1 MRFELRE
8 FESSIVFLPCFV
20 LLQVTFSG
28 LLNCLDGVASTE
40 ERLVFMTTN
49 YLDRLDP
56 ALIRPGRIDLK
67 QYIGHATKHQLC
79 KMYSRFYPE
88 AAHENAVLFGEQVAS
103 VDKAHSVAQIQGYFL
118 LHKNDPVAALD
129 NVHFIES

>member
-1 MRFELRE
+1 M
-8 FESSIVFLPCFV
+8 
-20 LLQVTFSG
+20 TFSG

-67 QYIGHATKHQLC
+67 QYIGHASKHQLER
-79 KMYSRFYPE
+79 MFSRFYP
-88 AAHENAVLFGEQVAS
+88 NADIEDAKRFSEKTTSLNK
-103 VDKAHSVAQIQGYFL
+103 DISVAQIQGYFL
-118 LHKNDPVAALD
+118 LHKNDPIAALN
-129 NVHFIES
+129 NVNLIE